1 MSLKDDLQA
10 AVDSAEANAAKL
22 AAYVHGPAAGGTSLV
37 AVDSGNLKT
46 LARQQAEH
54 DAAVL
59 AGVIGPAPWATPVAF
74 ANGIVCTPA
83 TTTTPATAF
92 TYLGETYVCVVG
104 HTTSGGAPDLA
115 KVIKITTKGTDGTN
129 GTSGLVW
136 PGGRLTLSA
145 GLAVMT
151 GDVAGATTLRYTP
164 HIHARVP
171 IYDGASMASTAFAEL
186 TNDLT
191 QSVTGKAGP
200 AAAGAYQ
207 AIDAFVWN
215 DAGTVRLTRGPK
227 FRKAGTFTISVA
239 TPAVVT
245 WAGHGL
251 HTGATWTPESTT
263 GNLPTGAQVV
273 VGTTYFV
280 TKVDADTFKLSTTL
294 ANLIAGTFIA
304 TSGTQSGVHTG
315 ANYTVDRGTGAGT
328 SELERVDG
336 IWVNKHDIANGPA
349 AQRGT
354 WVGTIYCNGSSQMD
368 FKLGSVASGFGEAI
382 IGIWNAYNRVK
393 VSGTIGTTTSTW
405 NTPGSGTQ
413 KPLNSSATCRVSVVS
428 GWAEE
433 PLIGQAQVYMTCDAA
448 TGIVMGMAFN
458 AVAYTSPNYSSMYV
472 NNGSGASPPPL
483 RAQIKSPPFLGLGYV
498 TAVDGATNYSS
509 SYVYSNGDST
519 SMSYDWRY

>member
-1 MSLKDDLQA
+1 MSLKDDLQT

-54 DAAVL
+54 DAAV
-59 AGVIGPAPWATPVAF
+59 ANGIIGPAPWATPVAF

-83 TTTTPATAF
+83 TATDPATAF
-92 TYLGETYVCVVG
+92 TYLGETYVCVIA
-104 HTTSGGAPDLA
+104 HTTSGSAPDLA
-115 KVIKITTKGTDGTN
+115 KVIKITTKGVDGTN

-164 HIHARVP
+164 HIHARMP

-191 QSVTGKAGP
+191 QSATGKAGP
-200 AAAGAYQ
+200 AAAGPYQ
-207 AIDAFVWN
+207 AIDGFVWN
-215 DAGTVRLTRGPK
+215 DSGTPRLTRGPK

-294 ANLIAGTFIA
+294 VNQIAGTFIA

-336 IWVNKHDIANGPA
+336 IWVNKHDIINGPA

-354 WVGTIYCNGSSQMD
+354 WVGTIYCNSSSEVD
-368 FKLGSVASGFGEAI
+368 FKLGSIDADFGEAI
-382 IGIWNAYNRVK
+382 VGIWNAYNRVS
-393 VSGTIGTTTSTW
+393 VGGCVRSSLNSWTYSTATW
-405 NTPGSGTQ
+405 RPANASAKARATMIHGLAGEYFEATGKMLVNHSTPGAAGATGVA
-413 KPLNSSATCRVSVVS
+413 LNTTITYSSAPYFYQSP
-428 GWAEE
+428 G
-433 PLIGQAQVYMTCDAA
+433 
-448 TGIVMGMAFN
+448 
-458 AVAYTSPNYSSMYV
+458 YTNEAISFT
-472 NNGSGASPPPL
+472 
-483 RAQIKSPPFLGLGYV
+483 RAIAPLGLNYITMVETTDSPSMTFFGDNNDV
-498 TAVDGATNYSS
+498 TKFQSGLFWKGEY
-509 SYVYSNGDST
+509 
-519 SMSYDWRY
+519 

>member
-22 AAYVHGPAAGGTSLV
+22 AAYIHGPAAGGTSLV

-54 DAAVL
+54 DAAV
-59 AGVIGPAPWATPVAF
+59 ANGVIGPAPWATPVAF

-92 TYLGETYVCVVG
+92 TYLGETYVCVTG

-115 KVIKITTKGTDGTN
+115 KVIKITAKGIDGTN

-151 GDVAGATTLRYTP
+151 GDVAGAATLRYTP
-164 HIHARVP
+164 YIHARAP
-171 IYDGASMASTAFAEL
+171 IYDGAAMLATSFAEL

-200 AAAGAYQ
+200 AAAGPYQ
-207 AIDAFVWN
+207 VIDAVMWS

-227 FRKAGTFTISVA
+227 WRKAGTFTISVA
-239 TPAVVT
+239 TPAVVS
-245 WAGHGL
+245 WVGHGL
-251 HTGATWTPESTT
+251 HDGATWTPESTT

-280 TKVDADTFKLSTTL
+280 TKIDADSFKLSTTL
-294 ANLIAGTFIA
+294 ANQVAGTFIN
-304 TSGTQSGVHTG
+304 TTGTQSGVHTG

-328 SELERVDG
+328 CELERVDG
-336 IWVNKHDIANGPA
+336 IWVNKYDIVNGPA

-354 WVGTIYCNGSSQMD
+354 WVGTIYCNGSSQVD
-368 FKLGSVASGFGEAI
+368 FKKGSSTAGFGEAI
-382 IGIWNAYNRVK
+382 IGIWNAYNRVNL
-393 VSGTIGTTTSTW
+393 SGAVLNSGGWGPYSGSWRPAAGLPTSRATFVAGLKEDDASGWWGCAVYSGGAGANIGMSVAFNSCTSPQAYSAGSPGSHGFGSPFGAGAGQPIGLSYLCAVEAFLSGAAYTTT
-405 NTPGSGTQ
+405 NGAG
-413 KPLNSSATCRVSVVS
+413 
-428 GWAEE
+428 
-433 PLIGQAQVYMTCDAA
+433 LIY
-448 TGIVMGMAFN
+448 
-458 AVAYTSPNYSSMYV
+458 
-472 NNGSGASPPPL
+472 
-483 RAQIKSPPFLGLGYV
+483 K
-498 TAVDGATNYSS
+498 
-509 SYVYSNGDST
+509 
-519 SMSYDWRY
+519 WRY